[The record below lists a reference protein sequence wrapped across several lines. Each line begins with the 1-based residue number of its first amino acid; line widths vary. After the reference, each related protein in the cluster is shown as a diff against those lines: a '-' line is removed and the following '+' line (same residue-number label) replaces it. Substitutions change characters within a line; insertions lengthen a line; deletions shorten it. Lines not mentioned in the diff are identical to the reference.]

1 MALSGELSDLS
12 LAELIELFCNRRKTG
27 RLEVVYP
34 VGAGYF
40 YVHAGAVVHA
50 QIGELRGIEA
60 VYCALTL
67 PNASFTFDQTFETPE
82 VTINA
87 PWTSVVLEGLRRIDE
102 GIVSPNPFPHAEA
115 AQVEEVKAAEPIV
128 YQDDFKE
135 ALRDDRRGLQR
146 TLIPLAVSQSPE
158 MPAFLA
164 QAANDSLWREP
175 RKLAPIAAAVVA
187 LVAVIGV
194 PWGMYARN
202 RAKLAAAPP
211 VVTTSVKASEPT
223 VPTNEASATP
233 SPVTISK

>member
-34 VGAGYF
+34 IGAGSF
-40 YVHAGAVVHA
+40 YLHAGALVHA

-67 PNASFTFDQTFETPE
+67 PNASFTFDQTFAAPE
-82 VTINA
+82 LTINA

-102 GIVSPNPFPHAEA
+102 GIVPPNPFPHAEPED
-115 AQVEEVKAAEPIV
+115 VGAAEPIV

-135 ALRDDRRGLQR
+135 ALREDRRELKR
-146 TLIPLAVSQSPE
+146 TLIPLAVPQPPE

-175 RKLAPIAAAVVA
+175 RKVAPIAAAVV
-187 LVAVIGV
+187 LVMAVIGV

-202 RAKLAAAPP
+202 RAAKLAAAQP
-211 VVTTSVKASEPT
+211 VVTTGVKASEPT
-223 VPTNEASATP
+223 VPTSEASATP
-233 SPVTISK
+233 SPAANDK